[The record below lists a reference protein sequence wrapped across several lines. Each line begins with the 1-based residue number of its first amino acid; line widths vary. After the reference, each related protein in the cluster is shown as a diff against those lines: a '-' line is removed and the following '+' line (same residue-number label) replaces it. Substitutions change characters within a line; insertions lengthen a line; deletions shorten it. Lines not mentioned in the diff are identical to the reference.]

1 MITPRRRDPNAGM
14 WRFLEDLRARFDR
27 RAGTDRRG
35 YERGGTAQ
43 SVASNHRVSDR
54 RSMDRRMTAERRG
67 TTREPFTDEEVARI
81 HQMLT
86 DSRTRVICPRCGGN
100 LLLTLP
106 VTRSRMT
113 IQSVLCTGCP
123 GRMEM

>member
-1 MITPRRRDPNAGM
+1 M

-27 RAGTDRRG
+27 RTGTDRRG
-35 YERGGTAQ
+35 TAQ
-43 SVASNHRVSDR
+43 PVVPNRRASDR
-54 RSMDRRMTAERRG
+54 RSMDRRMTTERRR
-67 TTREPFTDEEVARI
+67 TTREPFTDEEVTRI

-106 VTRSRMT
+106 VTSSRMT
-113 IQSVLCTGCP
+113 IRSVLCTGCP

>member
-14 WRFLEDLRARFDR
+14 WRFLEDLRATFDR
-27 RAGTDRRG
+27 RTGTNRRG
-35 YERGGTAQ
+35 YERRDTAQ
-43 SVASNHRVSDR
+43 PVVSNRRMSDR

-67 TTREPFTDEEVARI
+67 TTREPFTDEEVNRI